1 MFTQNPR
8 FRGRGRPPANRR
20 PLRNYRHKYPV
31 ATRAGRTLQAG
42 DGVGHRDMVPQAKKW
57 SFFSSV
63 DFVNSTIT
71 FSYGLS
77 NINISTT
84 SGGIASAVYSR
95 LMDTAAKTYEE
106 YRIRP
111 VTVRAQPG
119 TGYTNDDRI
128 KSSIFARVDVNSQ
141 PTVASIDNLNSLICS
156 ESAVNRTFTERS
168 NVKLVD
174 FRPICFST
182 GGIGASSRP
191 ILPSQVQWYNIDER
205 GSHLW
210 RGATV
215 SPVIPEI
222 LAPNSKAIT
231 VWAEVEIEF
240 RSRRPDFANFTSV
253 NPFEPSDPIELSK
266 IEATEEQSGD
276 DESDLMDTDWLL
288 RNPFIQK

>member
-1 MFTQNPR
+1 MFRNNTRRRAPVGQPM
-8 FRGRGRPPANRR
+8 NRR
-20 PLRNYRHKYPV
+20 TLRNHRHKYPIPM
-31 ATRAGRTLQAG
+31 RRGRTLQAA

-57 SFFSSV
+57 SLFTAV
-63 DFVNSTIT
+63 DFSNATST
-71 FSYGLS
+71 FSFGLS
-77 NINISTT
+77 NINVSTT
-84 SGGIASAVYSR
+84 TAGISNSVYSR
-95 LMDTAAKTYEE
+95 LMDTASKTYEE
-106 YRIRP
+106 YRIRR
-111 VTVRAQPG
+111 VVVRAQCG

-141 PTVASIDNLNSLICS
+141 PTIASIDNLNSIICA

-191 ILPSQVQWYNIDER
+191 IIPSNLQWYNIDER

-215 SPVIPEI
+215 APIIPEI
-222 LAPNSKAIT
+222 LSPGDKAIT

-253 NPFEPSDPIELSK
+253 NPLEPIREDFQDEPYDSD
-266 IEATEEQSGD
+266 Q
-276 DESDLMDTDWLL
+276 DESG
-288 RNPFIQK
+288 RE